1 MHSRFG
7 SLGRGLCPAPEE
19 RADRAV
25 ATMLPSNSFP
35 GTTAVHAREQRHEDE
50 VIRLRLF
57 LLDHDHDKLNQTSDA
72 SITDMA
78 IATAFYC
85 YAIFFPRVQGAC
97 SVSRRGWMFGEP
109 ESERWPSRIRSADW
123 SRKSCCSLLTALISS
138 DMTSLVQ
145 LVCL

>member
-1 MHSRFG
+1 MPGARRTSRP
-7 SLGRGLCPAPEE
+7 GRC
-19 RADRAV
+19 DN
-25 ATMLPSNSFP
+25 ATVKFVPRNNSSP
-35 GTTAVHAREQRHEDE
+35 CGEQRHEDE

-97 SVSRRGWMFGEP
+97 
-109 ESERWPSRIRSADW
+109 
-123 SRKSCCSLLTALISS
+123 L
-138 DMTSLVQ
+138 
-145 LVCL
+145 